1 MSSADAGMG
10 GGLKNGGG
18 SAQERECGAGVWAL
32 VHGPVTSCEVSAGY
46 PPFTVSLWNG
56 EKINT
61 YPGDWSVE
69 KVSSYL

>member
-46 PPFTVSLWNG
+46 PPFTVSL
-56 EKINT
+56 
-61 YPGDWSVE
+61 
-69 KVSSYL
+69 